1 LTLVG
6 LVIRRS
12 YNILPAVRFAVLA
25 AVIVIVISPLAAL
38 LIATVKVFAVDE

>member
-1 LTLVG
+1 MLAG

-25 AVIVIVISPLAAL
+25 AVIAIVISPLAAL
-38 LIATVKVFAVDE
+38 LTVTVKLFAVDE